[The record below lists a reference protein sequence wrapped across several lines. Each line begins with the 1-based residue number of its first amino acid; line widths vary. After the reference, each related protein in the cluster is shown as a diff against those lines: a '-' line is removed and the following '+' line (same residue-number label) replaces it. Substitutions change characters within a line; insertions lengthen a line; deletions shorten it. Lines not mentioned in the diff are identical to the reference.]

1 MKRGRKLWFTL
12 FWILAPWMTT
22 ATLFFGARGQWIS
35 ALGCCLAGGAM
46 AALGLDAALW
56 SKRSVKRGL
65 DRPLEGD
72 QRSR

>member
-1 MKRGRKLWFTL
+1 
-12 FWILAPWMTT
+12 
-22 ATLFFGARGQWIS
+22 
-35 ALGCCLAGGAM
+35 M

-65 DRPLEGD
+65 DRTLEGD